1 MEKLCDLLGIRPG
14 ITALIGGGGKTT
26 LMYHLARELRQC
38 GTVAVTTT
46 TRIWPPTGIAVAREP
61 DAAREI
67 LDRDGLV
74 CLGVPSAQG
83 KLVSPA
89 FEGWDALAD
98 YTLVEADGSKRLP
111 AKAHETWEPVLPPER
126 TRTVCVLGA
135 SAFGQ
140 PIRQAAHRPA
150 IYARLAGAPWSAS
163 ITPEMAA
170 RVICAEGLCDII
182 YVNQVDDAELSPPW
196 AETFAKASNVP
207 VVIGSLQ
214 ARRWRRLA

>member
-67 LDRDGLV
+67 LDREGLV

-89 FEGWDALAD
+89 FEAGTPGGLYPGGGGRLRRKALQGPR
-98 YTLVEADGSKRLP
+98 E
-111 AKAHETWEPVLPPER
+111 
-126 TRTVCVLGA
+126 
-135 SAFGQ
+135 
-140 PIRQAAHRPA
+140 I
-150 IYARLAGAPWSAS
+150 
-163 ITPEMAA
+163 
-170 RVICAEGLCDII
+170 
-182 YVNQVDDAELSPPW
+182 
-196 AETFAKASNVP
+196 
-207 VVIGSLQ
+207 
-214 ARRWRRLA
+214 

>member
-26 LMYHLARELRQC
+26 LMYHLARELRQY

-67 LDRDGLV
+67 LDREGLV

-98 YTLVEADGSKRLP
+98 YTLVEADGSAGKP
-111 AKAHETWEPVLPPER
+111 FKGHEKYEPVLPPR
-126 TRTVCVLGA
+126 RNTTVLVLGA
-135 SAFGQ
+135 DGFGR
-140 PIRQAAHRPA
+140 PISVAAHRPA
-150 IYARLAGAPWSAS
+150 LYARLAGVPENRPVTPAIAAP
-163 ITPEMAA
+163 
-170 RVICAEGLCDII
+170 CGGLGRI
-182 YVNQVDDAELSPPW
+182 S
-196 AETFAKASNVP
+196 
-207 VVIGSLQ
+207 
-214 ARRWRRLA
+214 

>member
-67 LDRDGLV
+67 LDREGLV

-98 YTLVEADGSKRLP
+98 YTLVEAETLEKRWKLYREGGRP
-111 AKAHETWEPVLPPER
+111 LKFLAYREALRYQKER
-126 TRTVCVLGA
+126 DLYKDYTVELY
-135 SAFGQ
+135 AFREKE
-140 PIRQAAHRPA
+140 I
-150 IYARLAGAPWSAS
+150 RLAA
-163 ITPEMAA
+163 
-170 RVICAEGLCDII
+170 
-182 YVNQVDDAELSPPW
+182 
-196 AETFAKASNVP
+196 
-207 VVIGSLQ
+207 
-214 ARRWRRLA
+214 